1 MFVKS
6 FLTGKR
12 GEGRNSIEDSIA
24 LDISSRRFA
33 VSDGVSKSF
42 LPQVWSSILSQAW
55 IAVDEVENFPQ
66 IDLCEQFVQERN
78 RIMDILDE
86 DTRMD
91 YEFLEEK
98 YHTGSATFCGVELCD
113 GVLKWVVIG
122 DSCLFLLPD
131 GELPQC
137 ISSRPMPTD
146 DTGHI
151 TPFFDNHPFQM
162 LADGRVYGEWIRGE
176 RRFEKGS
183 FLLMSDAMSAWFI
196 NTLND
201 EKDPLGQLMT
211 LANDEAFERW
221 VEEQCN
227 LGLLGS
233 DDESVIIVQIDGEGQ
248 EVEHIMESE
257 NTTPVLDDECSDGES
272 SVITEEEKISE
283 SSNAVIEVQEQAED
297 VKKQQLCSKRN
308 KLRIAALLRLCR
320 MKIRTIKTIRNGSE
334 L

>member
-24 LDISSRRFA
+24 LDISGRRFA

-66 IDLCEQFVQERN
+66 KDLCEQFVQERN
-78 RIMDILDE
+78 RIMDLLDE

-98 YHTGSATFCGVELCD
+98 YHTGSATFCGVELRD
-113 GVLKWVVIG
+113 GVLKWVVLG

-137 ISSRPMPTD
+137 MSSRPMPTD

-151 TPFFDNHPFQM
+151 TPNFDNHPFQM

-176 RRFEKGS
+176 RQFEKGS
-183 FLLMSDAMSAWFI
+183 LLLMSDAMSAWFI
-196 NTLND
+196 NTHNE
-201 EKDPLGQLMT
+201 EKDPLGQLMALT
-211 LANDEAFERW
+211 DDDAFEQW
-221 VEEQCN
+221 VEEQYN

-248 EVEHIMESE
+248 EVDHITKSE
-257 NTTPVLDDECSDGES
+257 KNTPNLDDECPDGES
-272 SVITEEEKISE
+272 PVVIEEEKIPE
-283 SSNAVIEVQEQAED
+283 SSNVDIYVQDQAED
-297 VKKQQLCSKRN
+297 IKRHQLSSKR
-308 KLRIAALLRLCR
+308 KRLKIAAFLRLCR
-320 MKIRTIKTIRNGSE
+320 MKIRTI
-334 L
+334 